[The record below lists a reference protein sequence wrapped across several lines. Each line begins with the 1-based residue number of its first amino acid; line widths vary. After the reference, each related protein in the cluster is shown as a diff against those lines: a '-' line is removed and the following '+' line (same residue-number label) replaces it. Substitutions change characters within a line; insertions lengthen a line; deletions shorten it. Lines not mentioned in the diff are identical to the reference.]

1 MLGYSGSGDF
11 MLLLLLQYC
20 LHAVTCAAAT
30 ATAASAT
37 AATATPTNN
46 N

>member
-30 ATAASAT
+30 ATAASA
-37 AATATPTNN
+37 ATATPTNN